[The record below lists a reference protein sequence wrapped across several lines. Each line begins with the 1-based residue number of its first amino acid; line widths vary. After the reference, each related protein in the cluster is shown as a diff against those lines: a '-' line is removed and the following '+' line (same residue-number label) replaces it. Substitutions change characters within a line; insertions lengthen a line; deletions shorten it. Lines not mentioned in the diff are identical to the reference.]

1 LESRASLFQT
11 SKTTTKSVDNW
22 KGHYRVALKTN
33 SIGTPVTSDRK
44 LAVAAIASG
53 FVSVIKV
60 GLQLLLLPVMARLLG
75 PSEFGVYALALP
87 TVSFVALLA
96 DGGFGATLAREPE
109 SSTLVWSS
117 AFWMLLLT
125 GCVLA
130 LGSSGFGLLLGFMS
144 QQPRVPGMIALLS
157 LSLIFLVL
165 SVPPSARLNRR
176 KNLAVG
182 AVADLTSNL
191 TGAAIAIIM
200 AIEGAGAWSLVA
212 QYLTNY
218 FVRALVFNIAAF
230 QMPRF
235 EFSMGAIKPHM
246 VSGGLLVGSRL
257 WEYAGRIIE
266 NFGVDRMFG
275 TAFLG
280 SYTFAN
286 QISKF
291 AGEAV
296 GNVVWSTLYVQAL
309 TGERARI
316 AELHRQLCR
325 LLAAILLPASA
336 LAAAAAPEL
345 VDLLLGSKWADLAFL
360 LRVLLPA
367 WVLTVIATQIGA
379 ILLANG
385 GFVIQFWCS
394 AAQSVGRVLVVFA
407 SPWIGLAGTMFG
419 IVGVSVLYSAA
430 ILFFSRAAT
439 GCAMLPLLRGFVGPA
454 ISSVL
459 AAASCLLTIRSFAP
473 SPALTLS
480 GLAVGIITFL
490 LSMLIIDRRSLIE
503 DWQAVRRLAAGPD
516 KVAA

>member
-1 LESRASLFQT
+1 VAS
-11 SKTTTKSVDNW
+11 
-22 KGHYRVALKTN
+22 KTN

-53 FVSVIKV
+53 VVSVFKV

-75 PSEFGVYALALP
+75 PDEFGIYALALP

-109 SSTLVWSS
+109 SSTLAWSS

-130 LGSSGFGLLLGFMS
+130 LGSSVFGLFLGYVA
-144 QQPRVPGMIALLS
+144 QQPRVPGMIAGLS

-165 SVPPSARLNRR
+165 AVSPSARLIRR

-182 AVADLTSNL
+182 AVAELTSNV
-191 TGAAIAIIM
+191 TGAATAIIL
-200 AIEGAGAWSLVA
+200 AIKGAGAWSLVA

-218 FVRALVFNIAAF
+218 FIRSLVFNIAAF
-230 QMPRF
+230 HLPRF
-235 EFSMGAIKPHM
+235 EFSLAAIKPHM

-257 WEYAGRIIE
+257 WEYAGRILE

-275 TAFLG
+275 TALLG

-296 GNVVWSTLYVQAL
+296 GNTVWGTLYVQAL
-309 TGERARI
+309 TGERAKV

-336 LAAAAAPEL
+336 IAAAAAPEL
-345 VDLLLGSKWADLAFL
+345 VDLLLGPKWVDLAFL

-367 WVLTVIATQIGA
+367 WALTVIATQIGA
-379 ILLANG
+379 ILLAKG
-385 GFVIQFWCS
+385 GFVIQFWC
-394 AAQSVGRVLVVFA
+394 AAGQSMGRALVVFLA
-407 SPWIGLAGTMFG
+407 PWTGLAGTMFG

-430 ILFFSRAAT
+430 ILYFSSATT
-439 GCAMLPLLRGFVGPA
+439 GCALLPLLRSFVGPG
-454 ISSVL
+454 ISSIVAATACL
-459 AAASCLLTIRSFAP
+459 STLGSFAASP
-473 SPALTLS
+473 MVTLS
-480 GLAVGIITFL
+480 ALAVGVISFL
-490 LSMLIIDRRSLIE
+490 ISMLIIDRRSLIE

-516 KVAA
+516 KAPA